1 MPHTTEAYR
10 KVIDLVEAKNIPYKA
25 VRGGQVFRFDDGIK
39 LTVLGPY
46 DPLLRGT
53 RSDLNSNSVIARLDH
68 KGVCFLLM
76 GDAELETEHQ
86 VLEHGI
92 EPCEVLKVAHH
103 GSAYAS
109 SKKFLEAAQPEWAAI
124 SVGRKNR
131 YKHPAPATLRRL
143 EQSGAKI
150 LRTDQLGRI
159 MFESNGKRVRVAVSV
174 NPPDVELPEGVVHT
188 PLPRETNV
196 PVATRTQ
203 ELPARPVAPH
213 AEARAAL
220 AEKTGAGHAHGRD
233 ALAAKVA
240 PSADGRVSIN
250 EATRDQ
256 LMAVPGIGPAKAEAI
271 LSYRQSTGPFA
282 SISEVDAVPGIGPA
296 TLEKLSK
303 HLFVP

>member
-1 MPHTTEAYR
+1 
-10 KVIDLVEAKNIPYKA
+10 
-25 VRGGQVFRFDDGIK
+25 
-39 LTVLGPY
+39 
-46 DPLLRGT
+46 
-53 RSDLNSNSVIARLDH
+53 
-68 KGVCFLLM
+68 
-76 GDAELETEHQ
+76 
-86 VLEHGI
+86 
-92 EPCEVLKVAHH
+92 
-103 GSAYAS
+103 
-109 SKKFLEAAQPEWAAI
+109 
-124 SVGRKNR
+124 
-131 YKHPAPATLRRL
+131 
-143 EQSGAKI
+143 
-150 LRTDQLGRI
+150 

-188 PLPRETNV
+188 PLPRETNE